1 MRKIKDLRLAKGVRQ
16 IDMAAYFHVSQSTI
30 VGWES
35 DGTYPPCRLMPEIA
49 IYLGCTL
56 DELYKG
62 EKEVV

>member
-1 MRKIKDLRLAKGVRQ
+1 
-16 IDMAAYFHVSQSTI
+16 MAASFHVSQSTI

-35 DGTYPPCRLMPEIA
+35 DGTYPPCRLMPDIA

-56 DELYKG
+56 DDLYKG